1 MSDVEKSNP
10 KFGIKDEKIRQHLY
24 LDLSIDALIE
34 KMGTLQLTDICENR
48 EMPFFAQVRGYLG
61 AKDPE
66 GGAWLVKE
74 VTEEEAKEHKAQE
87 IAYYIDFMLGTLA
100 APTILSVQNGVFYR
114 ATKTIKS
121 AMQIGSYNYLEEP
134 FKKILAND
142 LINRW
147 LFFDEDRNPNNYLV
161 LHDIDSKKYVIVIDY
176 NKADLLIR
184 GMKISGNNQ
193 KFGWQRK
200 EQTRFLTLLKP
211 ENFSNMC
218 IDDFEDRLSALMNI
232 EPEKIM
238 EIGRKAYSFFTESE
252 QKETVELITA
262 NVLERRTYIN
272 DYFRKWFKPRDI
284 EQQKQEDQRY
294 AGLGQSFLDYYKKK
308 E

>member
-1 MSDVEKSNP
+1 MSDIEMSNP
-10 KFGIKDEKIRQHLY
+10 KFGIKDEKVRQHLY

-34 KMGTLQLTDICENR
+34 KMGILQLTDICENR
-48 EMPFFAQVRGYLG
+48 EIPFFAQVRGYLS

-100 APTILSVQNGVFYR
+100 APTILSIQNGVFYR

-134 FKKILAND
+134 FKIILAND

-184 GMKISGNNQ
+184 GMKISGNDQ
-193 KFGWQRK
+193 KFGWRRK

-218 IDDFEDRLSALMNI
+218 IDDFEERLSALMNI
-232 EPEKIM
+232 EPERII
-238 EIGRKAYSFFTESE
+238 EICRKAYSFFTESE
-252 QKETVELITA
+252 QKETAKLITA
-262 NVLERRTYIN
+262 NLLERRTYIN

-284 EQQKQEDQRY
+284 DQQKQEDQRY

-308 E
+308 

>member
-10 KFGIKDEKIRQHLY
+10 KFGIKNEKIRQNIY
-24 LDLSIDALIE
+24 LDLSINALIE
-34 KMGTLQLTDICENR
+34 KMGALQLTDICESKD
-48 EMPFFAQVRGYLG
+48 MPFFAQVRGYLG
-61 AKDPE
+61 AKDLE
-66 GGAWLVKE
+66 GGIWLVRK

-100 APTILSVQNGVFYR
+100 APTILLVQNGVFYR

-161 LHDIDSKKYVIVIDY
+161 VHDIDSKKYVIVIDY
-176 NKADLLIR
+176 NKADLLTR
-184 GMKISGNNQ
+184 EMKISGNDQ

-218 IDDFEDRLSALMNI
+218 IDDFEERLSALMNI
-232 EPEKIM
+232 GPERIM
-238 EIGRKAYSFFTESE
+238 EICRRAYSFFTGPGRE
-252 QKETVELITA
+252 ETVKLITA
-262 NVLERRTYIN
+262 NLLKRRTYIN
-272 DYFRKWFKPRDI
+272 DYFRKWFKSRDI
-284 EQQKQEDQRY
+284 EQQKQEDQKY

>member
-1 MSDVEKSNP
+1 MSNAEMSNP
-10 KFGIKDEKIRQHLY
+10 EFGIKDKKIRQHLY
-24 LDLSIDALIE
+24 LDLPIDALIE
-34 KMGTLQLTDICENR
+34 KMGTLQLTDICDSR
-48 EMPFFAQVRGYLG
+48 DMPFFAQVRGYLS

-66 GGAWLVKE
+66 GESWLVKK
-74 VTEEEAKEHKAQE
+74 VTEEEAIEHKAQE

-100 APTILSVQNGVFYR
+100 APTILSVHNGVFYR

-121 AMQIGSYNYLEEP
+121 AMQIGSYNYLEKP

-161 LHDIDSKKYVIVIDY
+161 VHDIDSRKYVIVIDY
-176 NKADLLIR
+176 NKADMLIR
-184 GMKISGNNQ
+184 GMKISGNDQ

-200 EQTRFLTLLKP
+200 EKTRFLTLLKP
-211 ENFSNMC
+211 DSFSNMS
-218 IDDFEDRLSALMNI
+218 IDDFEERLSALMNI
-232 EPEKIM
+232 KPERIM
-238 EIGRKAYSFFTESE
+238 EICKKAYSFFTGPGQE
-252 QKETVELITA
+252 ETVRLITA
-262 NVLERRTYIN
+262 NLLERRTYID

-284 EQQKQEDQRY
+284 EQEKQEDQRY
-294 AGLGQSFLDYYKKK
+294 AGLGQSFLDYYKQK

>member
-1 MSDVEKSNP
+1 MSDVETSDP
-10 KFGIKDEKIRQHLY
+10 KFGIKDKKVRQHLY
-24 LDLSIDALIE
+24 LNLSIDALIE
-34 KMGTLQLTDICENR
+34 KMGALRLTDICESKDI
-48 EMPFFAQVRGYLG
+48 PFFAQVRGYLS

-100 APTILSVQNGVFYR
+100 APTILSNQNGLFYR

-161 LHDIDSKKYVIVIDY
+161 VHDIDSKKYVIVIDY

-218 IDDFEDRLSALMNI
+218 IDDFEERLNALMNI
-232 EPEKIM
+232 EPERIM
-238 EIGRKAYSFFTESE
+238 EICRNAYSFFTEPE
-252 QKETVELITA
+252 QKETAKLITA
-262 NVLERRTYIN
+262 NLLERRTYLN

-308 E
+308 

>member
-1 MSDVEKSNP
+1 
-10 KFGIKDEKIRQHLY
+10 
-24 LDLSIDALIE
+24 
-34 KMGTLQLTDICENR
+34 
-48 EMPFFAQVRGYLG
+48 
-61 AKDPE
+61 
-66 GGAWLVKE
+66 
-74 VTEEEAKEHKAQE
+74 
-87 IAYYIDFMLGTLA
+87 
-100 APTILSVQNGVFYR
+100 
-114 ATKTIKS
+114 
-121 AMQIGSYNYLEEP
+121 MQIGSYNYLEEP

-218 IDDFEDRLSALMNI
+218 IDDFEERLSALINI
-232 EPEKIM
+232 EPERIM
-238 EIGRKAYSFFTESE
+238 EICRKAYSFFTEPE
-252 QKETVELITA
+252 QKETAKLITA
-262 NVLERRTYIN
+262 NLLERRTYIN

-294 AGLGQSFLDYYKKK
+294 QGLGQSFLDYYKKK
-308 E
+308 